1 MVKEL
6 PVVYLQLAACS
17 GCAVSTINSASPTI
31 KNVLIDQIAPGVHI
45 NLKFHPVIMG
55 SSGDMAIGVL
65 EKTQKEHK
73 DGYVLVV
80 DGAVPMA
87 KDAIYGTVG
96 ERGGKPPNNLHPFTK
111 NT

>member
-31 KNVLIDQIAPGVHI
+31 KSVHI